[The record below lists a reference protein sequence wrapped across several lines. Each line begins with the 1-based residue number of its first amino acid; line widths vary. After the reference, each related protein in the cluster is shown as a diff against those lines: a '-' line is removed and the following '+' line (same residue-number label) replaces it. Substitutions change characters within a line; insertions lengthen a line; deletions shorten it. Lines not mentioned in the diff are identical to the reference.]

1 MLNEAT
7 SADDAP
13 TPGYL
18 LADISKQTLANY
30 TACVQL
36 QEFLASRVKKDNH
49 NVKFKCLVIVK
60 HVCRTG
66 RPEFKK
72 EMGRNIDAIKECL
85 QYRGPPDPLR
95 GDEIYK
101 RVRDAAKEAIDAIY
115 DSQMPTTTSSVAAS
129 NRIQGMGGG
138 YIEDTTSKPKTNSS
152 IFNSVSNVL
161 GNFRND
167 TDSSYTGHAGA
178 TSSFVGGNNSNNNE
192 SYRDNASYNKGSGAA
207 YGTSTMSSSGMVGLG
222 NPNFKDPREEKSFL
236 ERAQESAATM
246 VSSLSSK
253 MNSLNVDNT
262 SKKFDSPDAG
272 FGYVTNRG
280 TNAYG
285 PTNQYSTGYG
295 SQQPSS
301 TWSSTGANTTITG
314 TNNNESIGIGKAGNA
329 ASDGE
334 YERGLIEALCEP
346 AGLKPVPPEDKLQAF
361 LVSVI
366 TLSPEVVGNCLLDV
380 LNSESWQSRSKAL
393 QVIQSIGKSRGCS
406 KFIDW
411 FTSNAADDLL
421 ALLSD
426 SKSSVRQQA
435 EKTLKILKIE
445 FNSNASEPVSRNK
458 GVDTQVNLLDTD
470 QLDMPSSVPPP
481 IPVANNE
488 DIFSGMQQNVTSNTS
503 SVSTNYNQ
511 PVVSAMS
518 PITTT
523 TESSKNV
530 TSSAFDFLNDPISS
544 AAPVTTPVPTFTSP
558 VVTNAAPPA
567 NTTSSIFEGF
577 AAPSNNNVRPIMMP
591 MSNGM
596 PVGMHMTYTNT
607 MSNMNMN
614 MNMSAPMNMNMSV
627 PMNMNMN
634 VGVSNT
640 NTSNTSQFSFMNN
653 SSPAS
658 SGSSGNSSSKG
669 IGGDSFSFV
678 QDVIKSSKK

>member
-72 EMGRNIDAIKECL
+72 EIGRNIEAIKECL

-138 YIEDTTSKPKTNSS
+138 YVEDTTTKLKSNSS
-152 IFNSVSNVL
+152 IFNSVSTAL
-161 GNFRND
+161 GNFSSD
-167 TDSSYTGHAGA
+167 TDASYTGHAGA
-178 TSSFVGGNNSNNNE
+178 TSSFVGGNSNNNE
-192 SYRDNASYNKGSGAA
+192 SYRDNASYSKSSGPA

-222 NPNFKDPREEKSFL
+222 NPNFKDPRGEKTFL

-246 VSSLSSK
+246 VSSISSK
-253 MNSLNVDNT
+253 MNSLNMDSGS

-301 TWSSTGANTTITG
+301 SWSSTGANNITTG
-314 TNNNESIGIGKAGNA
+314 TNNNEPIGIGKAGNA

-361 LVSVI
+361 LVSVV
-366 TLSPEVVGNCLLDV
+366 TLSPDTVGNCLLDV

-393 QVIQSIGKSRGCS
+393 QVIQSVGKSRGCN
-406 KFIDW
+406 KFVDW

-421 ALLSD
+421 ALLND

-445 FNSNASEPVSRNK
+445 FTANGSEAVGRNK
-458 GVDTQVNLLDTD
+458 VVDTQVNLLDTD
-470 QLDMPSSVPPP
+470 QVDMPSSIPPP
-481 IPVANNE
+481 VPVASSE
-488 DIFSGMQQNVTSNTS
+488 DIFSGMQQNVISNTN

-511 PVVSAMS
+511 PAMS
-518 PITTT
+518 SAPTT
-523 TESSKNV
+523 TESNNNA

-544 AAPVTTPVPTFTSP
+544 AATTVATPVSTLISP
-558 VVTNAAPPA
+558 VVNDIAPPG
-567 NTTSSIFEGF
+567 NTSSSIFEGL
-577 AAPSNNNVRPIMMP
+577 AAPSNNNIRPIMMT
-591 MSNGM
+591 MSSGM
-596 PVGMHMTYTNT
+596 PIASIGMPMNYTNN

-614 MNMSAPMNMNMSV
+614 MNMSAPMNRNI
-627 PMNMNMN
+627 
-634 VGVSNT
+634 
-640 NTSNTSQFSFMNN
+640 NTSVNNTSQFSFINNPSTTSSN
-653 SSPAS
+653 SSS
-658 SGSSGNSSSKG
+658 NSGSNSSKG
-669 IGGDSFSFV
+669 IGSDSFSFV